1 MAMKIDDYINSG
13 TATNNAMAQRRAQD
27 TATWE
32 RMLKQINQTTPQ
44 TMLGYGLGKLLRG
57 AWDHSKRR
65 AAQKEEE
72 ARRQRDQL
80 GRNSAR
86 RAGIAPVKGMLGD
99 GFNLARQF
107 QIDTGGNNPIAWAS
121 LKTKQEQQQPDG
133 KTTTT
138 TTTQEYPAFNPSG
151 YPIGATSQPQVQNT
165 MSLPEMA
172 AQAQQTMN
180 LKDWWSNQQLPLN
193 YLYGRQG

>member
-1 MAMKIDDYINSG
+1 MAMKIDDYISSG

-27 TATWE
+27 SATWE

-86 RAGIAPVKGMLGD
+86 RAGIAPVKGVLGD
-99 GFNLARQF
+99 GFNVGEGF
-107 QIDTGGNNPIAWAS
+107 QAITGGNNPIAWEAYG
-121 LKTKQEQQQPDG
+121 QAIRAQQPSAESPVVA
-133 KTTTT
+133 KTT
-138 TTTQEYPAFNPSG
+138 EYVYDPNKYSA
-151 YPIGATSQPQVQNT
+151 VQ
-165 MSLPEMA
+165 MSLPERA
-172 AQAQQTMN
+172 AQIQQANNQPMN
-180 LKDWWSNQQLPLN
+180 IMDWWNNQLSREYLN
-193 YLYGRQG
+193 QGRQG